1 MKNNYYEKITKGIC
15 IICFL
20 VFSSGIYAQEKTITG
35 TISSSGGDP
44 LPGVTII
51 QKGTT
56 NGVVSDFDGNYAI
69 KLISN
74 QSDILVFSYLGY
86 QTVEIVSEN
95 GTTINTTLNE
105 DSQQLDEVV
114 IIGYGSQKKGDV
126 TTSIAS
132 MGTDLLD
139 QRPVAAV
146 DQAMVGQM
154 AGVRVIQTSG
164 VPGQGFSV
172 QVRGSGSISSNNQPL
187 YVIDGFPID
196 QQSQSNSGGF
206 GSGNP
211 LDNISPNDIE
221 SIQVLK
227 DAAAAAIYGSRASNG
242 VVIITTKGGKTGAPV
257 ISFNTYVGVN
267 KTAKKLDVLSAEE
280 WIERA
285 AEAIDYNWVN
295 SAAGRT
301 ADQTSA
307 EREAVLGS
315 FNSNYIK
322 DDRWFLPGHPGLQF
336 VDWQDE
342 LFRTGIVKNYQLS
355 ARGGTDAVK
364 YYVSADHLDQE
375 GIALGVGYKRYS
387 ARANVEVNLSD
398 KLSFGLNISPS
409 YSISS
414 DPGVDGKDQQLHLAV
429 SATPVNE
436 DGIDYNVGENT
447 RYTWGASRPS
457 PVRYVQNT
465 IGDNKLF
472 RTLTTMFANYDVLP
486 ELSLKTSIN
495 LDNTDSSYK
504 FFTPSITDRNRTA
517 SADHRT
523 YRKQSFVNE
532 NTITYDKI
540 FNEKHNLNLLGG
552 GSYSSYKF
560 DFQRVRST
568 GGFATD
574 FITTLNGA
582 NDINVGSTTTT
593 ETKRILM
600 SYFGRA
606 QYSFDNR
613 YLFTAS
619 IRRDG
624 SSNFGKDTKWGTF
637 PSASIGWKVSSE
649 SFMANQDVISDLKF
663 RGSWGLAGNN
673 GVGDYASIATLGFS
687 NYSLGGNTASGQ
699 VPANSANAD
708 LSWETAETYDIG
720 LDLGLFNNRIFASFD
735 YYTKTNSDL
744 LLNVPV
750 PRASGFGAA
759 ITNIG
764 EVENKGWEL
773 ELTTRNLQGKF
784 DWTTDFNLSH
794 NENVVKKLGPDNS
807 PIYGGAFD
815 IQHNVLMVGEPM
827 YTLFLVQREGILS
840 QEDIDNGAALLGNQ
854 TAGDHKYVDFD
865 ENGSIGP
872 EDRQLSGDPNPDY
885 LWSVNNTFRYK
896 GFDLSVLVQGQ
907 TGGLIYSTFGRAINR
922 TSMGFVEN
930 TVGRQRD
937 RWRSAEDPGAGVEGK
952 VNGSFGRIKNTDWLY
967 SSDYWRVRNITL
979 GYDLGARLGDKV
991 FKGVRIYVTA
1001 ENWFGG
1007 DKYTGGFNPEAV
1019 NNSGDDYGG
1028 FPLSRSIITGLNFTF

>member
-1 MKNNYYEKITKGIC
+1 MKNNFLNLMAITVLLFMGTM
-15 IICFL
+15 
-20 VFSSGIYAQEKTITG
+20 GYAQQKKVTG
-35 TISSSGGDP
+35 TISESSGVP
-44 LPGVTII
+44 LPGVNVLV
-51 QKGTT
+51 KGTT
-56 NGVVSDFDGNYAI
+56 TGTSADFDGNYS
-69 KLISN
+69 ISVAEG
-74 QSDILVFSYLGY
+74 QTLVFSYLGFKTKEQVVGSSNSY
-86 QTVEIVSEN
+86 NIS
-95 GTTINTTLNE
+95 LRD
-105 DSQQLDEVV
+105 DSAQLEEVV
-114 IIGYGSQKKGDV
+114 VVGYGSQKKGDV

-172 QVRGSGSISSNNQPL
+172 QVRGSGSISGNNQPL

-196 QQSQSNSGGF
+196 QQSQSSSGGF

-242 VVIITTKGGKTGAPV
+242 VVIITTKGGKSGAPV

-267 KTAKKLDVLSAEE
+267 KTVKKLDVLSSEE

-285 AEAIDYNWVN
+285 SEAIDYNWVN
-295 SAAGRT
+295 SGDGRT

-307 EREAVLGS
+307 EREAILGS
-315 FNSNYIK
+315 FRSNLIK
-322 DDRWFLPGHPGLQF
+322 DDRWALPGHPGLEF

-342 LFRTGIVKNYQLS
+342 LFRTGIVRNYQLS
-355 ARGGTDAVK
+355 ARGGTESVK
-364 YYVSADHLDQE
+364 YYVSADHLNQE
-375 GIALGVGYKRYS
+375 GVALGVGYKRYS
-387 ARANVEVNLSD
+387 ARANVEVSLSD
-398 KLSFGLNISPS
+398 KLSFGINISPS

-414 DPGVDGKDQQLHLAV
+414 NPGVDGKDQQLHLAV

-447 RYTWGASRPS
+447 TYTWGASRPS
-457 PVRYVQNT
+457 PVRYVENT

-472 RTLTTMFANYDVLP
+472 RTLTTMFANYNVLP
-486 ELSLKTSIN
+486 ELKLKTSLN

-517 SADHRT
+517 SADHRN

-532 NTITYDKI
+532 NTITYDKN
-540 FNEKHNLNLLGG
+540 FNDKHNLNLLGG
-552 GSYSSYKF
+552 GSYSSYKY

-568 GGFATD
+568 GGFASD

-593 ETKRILM
+593 ETKRVLL
-600 SYFGRA
+600 SYFGRV
-606 QYSFDNR
+606 QYGFDDR
-613 YLFTAS
+613 YLLTAS

-637 PSASIGWKVSSE
+637 PSASLGWKISSE
-649 SFMANQDVISDLKF
+649 SFMANQEAISDLKF
-663 RGSWGLAGNN
+663 RASWGLAGNN
-673 GVGDYASIATLGFS
+673 GGIGDYPSIATLGFS
-687 NYSLGGNTASGQ
+687 NYSLGGTSASGQ
-699 VPANSANAD
+699 VPSNSANAD
-708 LSWETAETYDIG
+708 LSWETAETYDVG
-720 LDLGLFNNRIFASFD
+720 LDLGLFNNRIFVSAD
-735 YYTKTNSDL
+735 YYIKTNSDL
-744 LLNVPV
+744 LLRVPV
-750 PRASGFGAA
+750 PRASGFANA

-773 ELTTRNLQGKF
+773 ELTTRNFQGAF
-784 DWTTDFNLSH
+784 DWTTNFNLSH

-807 PIYGGAFD
+807 PIYGGGFD

-827 YTLFLVQREGILS
+827 YSLFLVQRDGILS

-865 ENGSIGP
+865 NSGSIDQD
-872 EDRQLSGDPNPDY
+872 DRQLSGDPSPDY
-885 LWSVNNTFRYK
+885 LWSVNNTFKYK
-896 GFDLSVLVQGQ
+896 NFDLSVLVQGQ

-930 TVGRQRD
+930 VVGRVRD
-937 RWRSAEDPGAGVEGK
+937 RWRSDADPGAGIEGK

-967 SSDYWRVRNITL
+967 SSDYWRIRNITF
-979 GYDLGARLGDKV
+979 GYDLGSQLGKNV
-991 FKGVRIYVTA
+991 FKSARIYVTM

-1007 DKYTGGFNPEAV
+1007 DKYSGGFNPEAV